1 MKHRKRVIFSP
12 GAGTRKIE
20 AERWNEIKRD
30 TICLSKS
37 NAAATLICRPFPFKS
52 RRSSRID
59 PFALKR
65 NQTEAEKSSRKS
77 EWMGGKGKIRW
88 KIKKGREKKT
98 WAGSNPLRCAPRS
111 TKLFAN
117 FKRDR
122 SFIVWTREK
131 YNDDDFYSSLSKFDN
146 KILRK
151 SHSRG
156 QIISKK

>member
-77 EWMGGKGKIRW
+77 EWTGGGKGKYV
-88 KIKKGREKKT
+88 EK
-98 WAGSNPLRCAPRS
+98 
-111 TKLFAN
+111 
-117 FKRDR
+117 
-122 SFIVWTREK
+122 
-131 YNDDDFYSSLSKFDN
+131 
-146 KILRK
+146 
-151 SHSRG
+151 
-156 QIISKK
+156 

>member
-77 EWMGGKGKIRW
+77 EWTGGKGKIRW
-88 KIKKGREKKT
+88 KIKKGREKKCERVQT
-98 WAGSNPLRCAPRS
+98 PCDVRHDRRNCLQTSNAIDLSLFERGKNTMTMIFILPYQNS
-111 TKLFAN
+111 ITKFYVNLI
-117 FKRDR
+117 REDR
-122 SFIVWTREK
+122 
-131 YNDDDFYSSLSKFDN
+131 
-146 KILRK
+146 
-151 SHSRG
+151 
-156 QIISKK
+156 

>member
-88 KIKKGREKKT
+88 KIKKGREKKRVQT
-98 WAGSNPLRCAPRS
+98 PCDVRHDRRNCLQTSNAIDLSLFERGKNIMTMIFILS
-111 TKLFAN
+111 YQNSITKFYVN
-117 FKRDR
+117 PIREDR
-122 SFIVWTREK
+122 
-131 YNDDDFYSSLSKFDN
+131 
-146 KILRK
+146 
-151 SHSRG
+151 
-156 QIISKK
+156 

>member
-77 EWMGGKGKIRW
+77 EWMGGKGKIR
-88 KIKKGREKKT
+88 
-98 WAGSNPLRCAPRS
+98 
-111 TKLFAN
+111 
-117 FKRDR
+117 
-122 SFIVWTREK
+122 
-131 YNDDDFYSSLSKFDN
+131 
-146 KILRK
+146 
-151 SHSRG
+151 
-156 QIISKK
+156 

>member
-77 EWMGGKGKIRW
+77 EWTGGKGKIRW
-88 KIKKGREKKT
+88 KIKKGREKKRERVQT
-98 WAGSNPLRCAPRS
+98 PCDVRHDRRNCLQTSNAIDLSLFERGKNTMTMIFILPYQNS
-111 TKLFAN
+111 ITKFYVN
-117 FKRDR
+117 PIREDR
-122 SFIVWTREK
+122 
-131 YNDDDFYSSLSKFDN
+131 
-146 KILRK
+146 
-151 SHSRG
+151 
-156 QIISKK
+156 

>member
-77 EWMGGKGKIRW
+77 EWTGGKGKIRW
-88 KIKKGREKKT
+88 KIKKGREKKRVQT
-98 WAGSNPLRCAPRS
+98 PCDVRHDRRNCLQTSNAIDLSLFERGKNIMTMIFILPYQNS
-111 TKLFAN
+111 ITKFYVN
-117 FKRDR
+117 SIREDR
-122 SFIVWTREK
+122 
-131 YNDDDFYSSLSKFDN
+131 
-146 KILRK
+146 
-151 SHSRG
+151 
-156 QIISKK
+156 

>member
-1 MKHRKRVIFSP
+1 MKHRKRAIFSP

-77 EWMGGKGKIRW
+77 EWTGGKGKIRW
-88 KIKKGREKKT
+88 KIKKGREKKCERVQT
-98 WAGSNPLRCAPRS
+98 PCDVRHDRRNCLQTSNAIDLSLFERGKNTMTMIFILPYQNS
-111 TKLFAN
+111 ITKFYVNLI
-117 FKRDR
+117 REDR
-122 SFIVWTREK
+122 
-131 YNDDDFYSSLSKFDN
+131 
-146 KILRK
+146 
-151 SHSRG
+151 
-156 QIISKK
+156 

>member
-77 EWMGGKGKIRW
+77 EWTGGKGKIRW
-88 KIKKGREKKT
+88 KIKKGREKKRERVQT
-98 WAGSNPLRCAPRS
+98 PCDVRHDRRNCLQTSNAIDLSLFERGKNIMTMIFILPYQNS
-111 TKLFAN
+111 ITKFYVNLI
-117 FKRDR
+117 REDR
-122 SFIVWTREK
+122 
-131 YNDDDFYSSLSKFDN
+131 
-146 KILRK
+146 
-151 SHSRG
+151 
-156 QIISKK
+156 

>member
-1 MKHRKRVIFSP
+1 MFIKGLNERKNFNKLNKNDKKGRTITHGNDLKHRKRVIFPP

-77 EWMGGKGKIRW
+77 EWLGGKGKIR
-88 KIKKGREKKT
+88 
-98 WAGSNPLRCAPRS
+98 
-111 TKLFAN
+111 
-117 FKRDR
+117 
-122 SFIVWTREK
+122 
-131 YNDDDFYSSLSKFDN
+131 
-146 KILRK
+146 
-151 SHSRG
+151 
-156 QIISKK
+156 